1 MAQGRTDLQGQRV
14 SSTAAASGRAR
25 FHDEHQ
31 ARAQAQALEWL
42 AQRAVL
48 QGAWLNWVAG
58 QLYQLSPPEY
68 AAMVRRELQV
78 LAAR

>member
-1 MAQGRTDLQGQRV
+1 M

-25 FHDEHQ
+25 FHAEHQ
-31 ARAQAQALEWL
+31 ARAQAQAQALEWL

>member
-1 MAQGRTDLQGQRV
+1 MSGAD
-14 SSTAAASGRAR
+14 TAPGRAQ
-25 FHDEHQ
+25 FHAEHQ

-42 AQRAVL
+42 AQRPVL

-68 AAMVRRELQV
+68 AAMVRRQLQV
-78 LAAR
+78 LAAP

>member
-25 FHDEHQ
+25 FHAEHQ
-31 ARAQAQALEWL
+31 ARAQALEWL

-48 QGAWLNWVAG
+48 QGAWLNWVTG

>member
-25 FHDEHQ
+25 FHAEHQ
-31 ARAQAQALEWL
+31 ARAQAKALEWL

-48 QGAWLNWVAG
+48 QCAWLNWVAG

>member
-25 FHDEHQ
+25 FHAEHQ

-48 QGAWLNWVAG
+48 QGAWLSWVAG